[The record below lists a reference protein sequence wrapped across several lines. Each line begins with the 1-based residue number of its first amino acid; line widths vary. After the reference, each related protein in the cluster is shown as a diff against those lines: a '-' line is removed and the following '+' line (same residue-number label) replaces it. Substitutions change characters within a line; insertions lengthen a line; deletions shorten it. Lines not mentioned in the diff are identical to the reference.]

1 MVRIL
6 LQNDRDTLGKNLTN
20 WHKNLFKNADSAQRL
35 ESRKLLIDI
44 ASNIKWEIPINS
56 RS

>member
-1 MVRIL
+1 MVRL
-6 LQNDRDTLGKNLTN
+6 HLQNDRDTLRKNLTN

-35 ESRKLLIDI
+35 ESRKLLTDI
-44 ASNIKWEIPINS
+44 ASNIKREIPINS

>member
-6 LQNDRDTLGKNLTN
+6 LQNDRDTLRKNLTN
-20 WHKNLFKNADSAQRL
+20 WHKNLFKNADSAKRL
-35 ESRKLLIDI
+35 ESRKLLTDI

>member
-6 LQNDRDTLGKNLTN
+6 LQNDRDTLRKNLTN

-35 ESRKLLIDI
+35 ESRKLLTDI

>member
-1 MVRIL
+1 MLRIL
-6 LQNDRDTLGKNLTN
+6 LQNDRDTLEKNLTN
-20 WHKNLFKNADSAQRL
+20 CHKNLFKNADSAQRL
-35 ESRKLLIDI
+35 ESRKLLTDI